1 MSTVKLIE
9 GSLYDYAVKEVDAI
23 LAKMNQPSQEGLN
36 SNFIGRFFVAL
47 VDTMVGIATSMGTN
61 LTKISKSIKRSE
73 LHEFINS
80 NRLKVSVVDKIDF
93 SRLVGFEV
101 DIPANLNGTYK
112 EAIKNIAQLYIKLNA
127 LSLAKMNSTLFT
139 NIYVSLTNGDAK
151 TTNLIAEMARLME
164 SSMKVISPAVAEC
177 QKNFSGKFQEK
188 AKFEE
193 VFSTKEEWN
202 ECQKLMLDLEPRL
215 QEVKQVRELVEQ
227 METTLKNTS
236 SFLADHSDKLTQNDL
251 NAFGEAIKRM
261 ALAMDGYNLAVT
273 RHLALEHNY
282 VIMINSIYAGVK

>member
-61 LTKISKSIKRSE
+61 LIKISKSIKRSE

-164 SSMKVISPAVAEC
+164 SSMKVISPAVTEC

-251 NAFGEAIKRM
+251 NAFGDAIKRM